1 MNGVELAQLLR
12 GKTPSRAALPEYA
25 RGIPSLSTPI
35 IFVTA
40 HGAKYSDAQ
49 LLLAGGDKIIP
60 KPIDFGAL
68 NLALTQLH
76 LSRMKRK
83 RV

>member
-1 MNGVELAQLLR
+1 
-12 GKTPSRAALPEYA
+12 
-25 RGIPSLSTPI
+25 
-35 IFVTA
+35 
-40 HGAKYSDAQ
+40 
-49 LLLAGGDKIIP
+49 LLAGGDKVIP

-76 LSRMKRK
+76 LARMAHKRK